1 MSYSPV
7 CKSKKN
13 KSNSV
18 WVSIVL
24 NDIRETETVSFKTAC
39 KKFAEFNRQAYTTNV
54 SPIAETIKGT
64 ELDYHNT
71 IEIKS
76 KTFEETSREEKI
88 KFVNKQIDDLLDFI
102 ERNKQAKY
110 NTWKKEFYNG
120 SSKL

>member
-39 KKFAEFNRQAYTTNV
+39 KKFAEFNRQVYTTNV
-54 SPIAETIKGT
+54 SPIAETIKGI

-71 IEIKS
+71 IETKS
-76 KTFEETSREEKI
+76 KTFEEISREEKV
-88 KFVNKQIDDLLDFI
+88 KFVNKEIDELI
-102 ERNKQAKY
+102 EFCEKPIRERCEQWMKNRRFK
-110 NTWKKEFYNG
+110 
-120 SSKL
+120 